1 MLDIY
6 GITHLDFR
14 KCLKSNEDDKES
26 VNKNHPSTE
35 GCFSLLR
42 FNEIEVIEH
51 NLETGFAP

>member
-14 KCLKSNEDDKES
+14 KCLKSNEDKES

-42 FNEIEVIEH
+42 FNEMEVIEH